1 MHEQR
6 AGAPVFV
13 RVDDY
18 KEILDV
24 LDMIK
29 GKIMDIRRTL
39 NSLNALRNE
48 EDSEISM
55 WNNAMNEIEKK
66 IDSIDKMMFEPEHA

>member
-1 MHEQR
+1 MREQKN
-6 AGAPVFV
+6 GTSIFV
-13 RVDDY
+13 KVNEY

-29 GKIMDIRRTL
+29 GKVNEIKGTL
-39 NSLNALRNE
+39 NSINDLRSE

-55 WNNAMNEIEKK
+55 WNSAIDEIEKK
-66 IDSIDKMMFEPEHA
+66 IGDIDNMIFESE